1 MAKFRAMFRCIHDW
15 DPVPG
20 SPVSPGCV
28 HSTLKPGIAVD
39 RSMPESAAPML
50 YRSSVSLCSAPY
62 LATVFGCRATLALAK
77 CDGSLFFLSTPKAFG
92 LGLVMLWT
100 I

>member
-1 MAKFRAMFRCIHDW
+1 MFRCIHDW

-20 SPVSPGCV
+20 SPVSPGRA

-39 RSMPESAAPML
+39 RSTPESAASML

-62 LATVFGCRATLALAK
+62 LVTVFGYMGHPRSGK
-77 CDGSLFFLSTPKAFG
+77 
-92 LGLVMLWT
+92 M
-100 I
+100 